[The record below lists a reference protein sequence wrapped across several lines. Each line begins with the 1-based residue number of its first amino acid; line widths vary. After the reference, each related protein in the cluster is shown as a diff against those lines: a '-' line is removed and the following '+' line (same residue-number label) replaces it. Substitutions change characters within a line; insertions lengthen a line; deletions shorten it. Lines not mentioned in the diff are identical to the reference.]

1 MMPMTPSGTRIWPT
15 WMPDGRNLRP
25 LISPMGSGSAT
36 IWRRPSTMVAMAE
49 SDRVRRSTS
58 AGARPA
64 ATAASRSSWLAARS
78 SAASRTMASAISS
91 SARLRVA
98 LSARA
103 IARDAARACWPTCS
117 MYCLMSIV
125 VPLFLVIQL
134 DTYAYLRQLAARH
147 LQRQLQHRVPR
158 VAGVSL
164 GAQALDHLVDLRRV
178 LQRRF
183 QRRQRDAPQ
192 RRVHHPFARP
202 PDAVFL
208 EQRAQWPALRHPGL
222 QF

>member
-78 SAASRTMASAISS
+78 S

-125 VPLFLVIQL
+125 IPLFLVIQL
-134 DTYAYLRQLAARH
+134 DAYAYLRQLAARH

-192 RRVHHPFARP
+192 RRVHHPFARS